1 MRMDKLIKQRA
12 ALDEKIKAA
21 KDLERQMTVL
31 SKLVLKYA
39 PLLVSGEE
47 QKVIKALEVAQ
58 AEVANETPAK
68 PVNAFETVRHE
79 EIGHDLLT

>member
-1 MRMDKLIKQRA
+1 MRMDKLMKKRA

-39 PLLVSGEE
+39 PLLVSGDE

-58 AEVANETPAK
+58 ANITNDTPAK
-68 PVNAFETVRHE
+68 PVTAFEPVRQE
-79 EIGHDLLT
+79 DIEHDLLT